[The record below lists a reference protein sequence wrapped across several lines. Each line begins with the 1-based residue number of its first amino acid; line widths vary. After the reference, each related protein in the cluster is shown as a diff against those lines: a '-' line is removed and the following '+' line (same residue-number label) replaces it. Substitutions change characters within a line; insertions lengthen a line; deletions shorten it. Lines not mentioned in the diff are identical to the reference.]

1 MKNRL
6 MKSFSFEIIRYIFV
20 GIVLVLVDLSTF
32 YISNQLGA
40 HYILSQSL
48 SLFVCSLFGSR
59 LFRNFVFLDDK
70 KKRSINSNFVLL
82 NTFNILGFAASYILL
97 YIFIDKLKLG
107 TLDSKLFTIAILTI
121 FNYLTRKYI
130 IFL

>member
-6 MKSFSFEIIRYIFV
+6 MKSFSVEIVRYIFV
-20 GIVLVLVDLSTF
+20 GIILVLVDISIF

-40 HYILSQSL
+40 HYLLSQSL
-48 SLFVCSLFGSR
+48 SLFACSLVGSR
-59 LFRNFVFLDDK
+59 LFRNFVFLDDE

-82 NTFNILGFAASYILL
+82 NTFNMMGFAASYILL
-97 YIFIDKLKLG
+97 YIFIDKIKLD
-107 TLDSKLFTIAILTI
+107 TLDSKLFTTLILTI

-130 IFL
+130 IFV